1 MTIQEDL
8 AQLQDY
14 ALRMGVTPPFN
25 HRLEQAILIYR
36 TAQARYI
43 TAPSP
48 ESFRIAMSAFDRICG
63 LTGMDEPA
71 VIEMLK

>member
-1 MTIQEDL
+1 MKIKEEFD
-8 AQLQDY
+8 ALQAY
-14 ALRMGVTPPFN
+14 ATRMGVTRPYID
-25 HRLEQAILIYR
+25 RLNEAVMIYR

-43 TAPSP
+43 AQPSP
-48 ESFRIAMSAFDRICG
+48 ESFKLAMNAFDRICG

>member
-1 MTIQEDL
+1 MTIQE
-8 AQLQDY
+8 
-14 ALRMGVTPPFN
+14 
-25 HRLEQAILIYR
+25 AIIIYR

-43 TAPSP
+43 AQPSP
-48 ESFRIAMSAFDRICG
+48 ESFKLAMNAFDRICG